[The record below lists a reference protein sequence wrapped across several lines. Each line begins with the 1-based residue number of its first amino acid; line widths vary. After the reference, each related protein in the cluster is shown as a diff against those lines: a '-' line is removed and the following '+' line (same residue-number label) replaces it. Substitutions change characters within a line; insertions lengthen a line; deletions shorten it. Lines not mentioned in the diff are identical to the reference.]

1 MIGTTLRTSLKI
13 ALTFAGTVIGA
24 GFASGQELLQFFIT
38 YGSLGFYGI
47 FFAGFL
53 FAWLGYRLLTVSNQ
67 LQLTSYPQL
76 IYHLCGPKAGI
87 FFDYAISFF
96 LFTVL
101 VIMLAAAG
109 TIAQSMF
116 ALPFYQ
122 GQHLLAVAITL
133 AALNGVSGIMK
144 INIFSTPLLAFIIVM
159 VSLSSLNYHN
169 YSLENFNAAAY
180 YSAQPAPHWLLACLL
195 YVSYNL
201 ILGIT
206 VLVPLGKSASNTAAR
221 KVGSMLG
228 GLLLAFLSFL
238 IVSTI
243 IIHCPDIL
251 LIQIPMLTISCSQH
265 YLHGLLYALIFI
277 IALFTTSLGCLYGCA
292 CKLKTILP
300 LPYPLCLVLTV
311 GTAIFFTQIGFS
323 NLIGIVF
330 PIFGYTTLWIL
341 VRLMFT
347 KI

>member
-1 MIGTTLRTSLKI
+1 MIGTTLRSSLKV

-38 YGSLGFYGI
+38 YGSFGFLGI

-53 FAWLGYRLLTVSNQ
+53 FAWLGYRLLTISYQ
-67 LQLTSYPQL
+67 LQLTSYPEL
-76 IYHLCGPKAGI
+76 IYHLCGPKGGI

-109 TIAQSMF
+109 TIGQSMF
-116 ALPFYQ
+116 AMPLYL
-122 GQHLLAVAITL
+122 GQNLLAIAIIF

-144 INIFSTPLLAFIIVM
+144 INILSTPFLTFIIVM

-206 VLVPLGKSASNTAAR
+206 VLVPLGKGVRNSTAR
-221 KVGSMLG
+221 KIGSILG
-228 GLLLAFLSFL
+228 GLLLALLSFL

-243 IIHCPDIL
+243 VIHCPDIL
-251 LIQIPMLTISCSQH
+251 SIQIPMLTISCSQH
-265 YLHGLLYALIFI
+265 YLHGLLYTLVFAL
-277 IALFTTSLGCLYGCA
+277 ALFTTSLGCLYGCA

-300 LPYPLCLVLTV
+300 LKYPLCLLLTTGSAV
-311 GTAIFFTQIGFS
+311 FFAQIGFS

-330 PIFGYTTLWIL
+330 PIFGYSTLWIL
-341 VRLMFT
+341 FRLIFT